1 MITPL
6 LALIAY
12 NVRVI
17 LRSRR
22 EFIVTPLVIAVISI
36 TVIPYGL
43 FRYVGERDV
52 AVVVSTGLIM
62 GAILLPSMAAAL
74 YSVMEVTLGSFEK
87 YMLLP
92 VSRRLVILARVAS
105 MAVLNM
111 AAATIALTLAALLH
125 GLKVTIPVAAS
136 VYLSSAALTAG
147 ITGVTLV
154 FTGGAASLE
163 RASLTVSV
171 LSILLADASPILF
184 PLKALPLWAQALL
197 IVNPVTSAVEVLRR
211 AALEGQPD
219 PIMATALLIVN
230 LGWMAAGLKTLTAR
244 LEKL

>member
-1 MITPL
+1 MIAPL

-12 NVRVI
+12 NVKVI
-17 LRSRR
+17 IYSRR
-22 EFIVTPLVIAVISI
+22 EFIVMPLVIAVVSV

-43 FRYVGERDV
+43 FRYVGMEDV

-92 VSRRLVILARVAS
+92 VPRQAVILARLAS
-105 MAVLNM
+105 MAAFNM
-111 AAATIALTLAALLH
+111 VAVTVALALAAVLH
-125 GLKVTIPVAAS
+125 GLKVTIPVAVS
-136 VYLSSAALTAG
+136 VYVSSVALTAG

-171 LSILLADASPILF
+171 LSVLLANASPILF
-184 PLKALPLWAQALL
+184 PLNALPPWAQALL
-197 IVNPVTSAVEVLRR
+197 IINPVTSAVEFLRR
-211 AALEGQPD
+211 ATLEGQLD
-219 PIMATALLIVN
+219 PIMAGALLIVN
-230 LGWMAAGLKTLTAR
+230 LGWMAAGLKTLSAR